1 MQPRPSLTLRK
12 PSTISPEA
20 VAAFVAGTEGESEP
34 TLPAPAAV
42 TATLPAPAAVTAPAP
57 AAVTAPP
64 LRAVPA
70 IAPPTV
76 AVSPPA
82 APSPRAEVPSFR
94 RASRA
99 VVERRTRP
107 ARRRTTVYLDVDVA
121 TELAQALTHRD
132 QELSDAVNSAVRAW
146 LDQLK

>member
-34 TLPAPAAV
+34 ALPASAAV
-42 TATLPAPAAVTAPAP
+42 AATLPVP

-70 IAPPTV
+70 IEPPTV
-76 AVSPPA
+76 VVSQQVVPP
-82 APSPRAEVPSFR
+82 PRADVPSFR

-121 TELAQALTHRD
+121 TELAQTLTQRD

-146 LDQLK
+146 LDQVR

>member
-42 TATLPAPAAVTAPAP
+42 TATLPVP

-70 IAPPTV
+70 IEPSTAAVHQPAGPP
-76 AVSPPA
+76 
-82 APSPRAEVPSFR
+82 PRADVPSFR

-107 ARRRTTVYLDVDVA
+107 ARRRTTIYLDVDVA
-121 TELAQALTHRD
+121 TELAQALTDRD

-146 LDQLK
+146 LDQIK